1 MSSPIKEIALSNFKS
16 FYDEN
21 TINLN
26 GKHLLL
32 YGENGSGKSSI
43 YWALYTLLQSATK
56 TNSQIGKYF
65 TPNNNEHLINHHFLK
80 EHSSFAIDSE
90 GQITDPQTI
99 GNNAFVEVALQD
111 NTSMVIDSSGLNIL
125 RSSDSE
131 ILNNFNRYSDF
142 IAHRLLINFY
152 NFRNSKEINLWEVFV
167 RDIFPFLLTN
177 LGSGNETLGQIL
189 KEIESTKPFYG
200 FSGSNFSI
208 RTRRSNERRNYEA
221 RIALLNQNIIDWI
234 AEINRLVND
243 FYNTHFRENGDV
255 ELRIELEYS
264 NELTF
269 GDIVQKH
276 NYNNR
281 LYQTHSKKH
290 IDLNEPLIKLKVWH
304 KDNNNN
310 WIAVHRPQTYFNEAK
325 LTQIALSVRFSLLD
339 DSIRPPFPGQFLAL
353 DDLLISLDMS
363 NRDKVLDIILKEFA
377 PKYKIYLF
385 THERS
390 FFNLI
395 KRRIEYQYDKDNW
408 VFSEAYMQNKKV
420 SKSDGTTVDLP
431 TTNIYTSNTFLSQA
445 IFHQNN
451 FPPDYPAS
459 ANYLRKE
466 IEDILTNYL
475 PKEVLKNPDGTT
487 KIKLNDFIN
496 ASIKFYDTLG
506 LDTTLLNKVNEFVP
520 VMLNPL
526 SHKDLSSEVYKVEID
541 KIIKL
546 AKSLK
551 TEIKNHMS
559 NVRKVEAREGKLIL
573 SYDVNATTLNEY
585 VIQLEEDLFVY
596 LNNDGTYNL
605 SITPVNKKCICYEI
619 VSGTKGAEHQ
629 IELTATQ
636 KTDIKDLY
644 ESNCQREGIPVQ
656 PNLIPLLRTNG
667 NNRLLN
673 DIILDAFTN

>member
-1 MSSPIKEIALSNFKS
+1 M
-16 FYDEN
+16 
-21 TINLN
+21 
-26 GKHLLL
+26 
-32 YGENGSGKSSI
+32 
-43 YWALYTLLQSATK
+43 
-56 TNSQIGKYF
+56 
-65 TPNNNEHLINHHFLK
+65 
-80 EHSSFAIDSE
+80 
-90 GQITDPQTI
+90 
-99 GNNAFVEVALQD
+99 
-111 NTSMVIDSSGLNIL
+111 
-125 RSSDSE
+125 
-131 ILNNFNRYSDF
+131 
-142 IAHRLLINFY
+142 
-152 NFRNSKEINLWEVFV
+152 FV

-177 LGSGNETLGQIL
+177 LGSGSETLGQIL
-189 KEIESTKPFYG
+189 KEIEETKPFYG
-200 FSGSNFSI
+200 FSGNNFSI
-208 RTRRSNERRNYEA
+208 RTTRSNERRNYEA
-221 RIALLNQNIIDWI
+221 RITLLNQNINDWI
-234 AEINRLVND
+234 SEINRLVND

-255 ELRIELEYS
+255 ELRIALDYS
-264 NELTF
+264 DELTF

-363 NRDKVLDIILKEFA
+363 NRDKVLDIILRVFA

-395 KRRIEYQYDKDNW
+395 KRRIEYQYDKTEW
-408 VFSEAYMQNKKV
+408 VFSEAYMQNKEV
-420 SKSDGTTVDLP
+420 TKSDDSKVNIP
-431 TTNIYTSNTFLSQA
+431 TTNIYPSNTFLSQA
-445 IFHQNN
+445 IYHQTN

-475 PKEVLKNPDGTT
+475 PKEIIKNQDGTT

-496 ASIKFYDTLG
+496 SAIKFYHSLN
-506 LDTTLLNKVNEFVP
+506 LDITLLNKVNEFVP

-541 KIIKL
+541 KIIEL

-551 TEIKNHMS
+551 TETKNNLS
-559 NVRKVEAREGKLIL
+559 NIRKIVAREGKLIL
-573 SYDVNATTLNEY
+573 SYSFNPTTIYEY

-596 LNNDGTYNL
+596 RNGDGSYEL
-605 SITPVNKKCICYEI
+605 SITTLKKECSCYEI
-619 VSGTKGAEHQ
+619 VSGTKGADNP
-629 IELTATQ
+629 ITLSAVQ
-636 KTDIKDLY
+636 KSDIKSLY
-644 ESNCQREGIPVQ
+644 EVNCQNAGIAVEL
-656 PNLIPLLRTNG
+656 NIIPLLRVNDS
-667 NNRLLN
+667 NRLLN
-673 DIILDAFTN
+673 DIIIDEFNN

>member
-16 FYDEN
+16 FYDES
-21 TINLN
+21 TMSLN

-56 TNSQIGKYF
+56 TNSQICKYF

-80 EHSSFAIDSE
+80 EHSSFAIDGD

-99 GNNAFVEVALQD
+99 GNNSFVEIALQD
-111 NTSMVIDSSGLNIL
+111 NTSIVIDSSGLSIF

-142 IAHRLLINFY
+142 IAHRLLTNFY

-189 KEIESTKPFYG
+189 KGIESTKPFYG
-200 FSGSNFSI
+200 FSGNRFSI
-208 RTRRSNERRNYEA
+208 RTRRSSERQNYEA
-221 RIALLNQNIIDWI
+221 RIAVLNQNINDWI

-264 NELTF
+264 NELRF

-276 NYNNR
+276 SYNNR
-281 LYQTHSKKH
+281 LYQTYSKKH

-310 WIAVHRPQTYFNEAK
+310 WIAVQRPQTYFNEAK

-339 DSIRPPFPGQFLAL
+339 NSIRPPFPGQFLAL

-363 NRDKVLDIILKEFA
+363 NRDKVLDIILREFA

-395 KRRIEYQYDKDNW
+395 KRRIEYQYDKDDW

-420 SKSDGTTVDLP
+420 SKSDGTLVDLP

-459 ANYLRKE
+459 VNYLRKE

-475 PKEVLKNPDGTT
+475 PKEVIKNQDGTN

-496 ASIKFYDTLG
+496 SAIKFYNSLN
-506 LDTTLLNKVNEFVP
+506 LDITLLNKVNEFVP

-541 KIIKL
+541 KIIELSKF
-546 AKSLK
+546 LK
-551 TEIKNHMS
+551 TELKNHMS
-559 NVRKVEAREGKLIL
+559 NTRKVEAREGKLIL
-573 SYDVNATTLNEY
+573 SYNVNDTTLNEY

-596 LNNDGTYNL
+596 RNNDGTHKL
-605 SITPVNKKCICYEI
+605 SITPLKKECVCYEI
-619 VSGTKGAEHQ
+619 VSGAKGTDYQ

-636 KTDIKDLY
+636 KAGIMDLY
-644 ESNCQREGIPVQ
+644 KSNCQRDTIAIQ
-656 PNLIPLLRTNG
+656 QNIILLLRNNG
-667 NNRLLN
+667 NNRPLN
-673 DIILDAFTN
+673 DVIVEAFTN